1 MAKYF
6 KAVSVVLTVAL
17 LCLSGCKKN
26 NTGVQEPISKIAL
39 ITGTEELVLDHTNEA
54 VWNGI
59 QSCGDTNNI
68 EYEYYRPESTDES
81 ELTAKFETAAK
92 EGAKVIIAVG
102 DSFGPIIAAQQEAH
116 KDIKYILID
125 ASGNSI
131 GTLSE
136 NTHCVM
142 FRQEQAGYLAGY
154 GVVKDGFSKLGFIGL
169 RESETYATY
178 GYGFVQGANDA
189 AAALEREI
197 SVNVTYVDEY
207 DDEDTASSIC
217 DVWYSSG
224 TELIMVSANDAF
236 VQRCAQKAVNN
247 FGYTVGVNNDQSYL
261 ADGLDYNPFMTSAVK
276 GLGEVVDAT
285 LEMVL
290 AGTWKEN
297 LGGRTVYYGLQ
308 NGNYVY
314 LPDDEALW
322 LFKDFTLE
330 DYEELKRNISSGTI
344 SVVSNAYPSVDE
356 ELVAL
361 SFTNE

>member
-1 MAKYF
+1 MAKFF
-6 KAVSVVLTVAL
+6 KAVSLMLTVSVL
-17 LCLSGCKKN
+17 FFCGCKKN
-26 NTGVQEPISKIAL
+26 MDGVQEPISKIAL

-68 EYEYYRPESTDES
+68 EYAYYRPESYDES
-81 ELTAKFETAAK
+81 ELTAKFEAAAK

-102 DSFGPIIAAQQEAH
+102 DAFGPIIASQQELH
-116 KDIKYILID
+116 KNIKYILID
-125 ASGNSI
+125 ASGSSI
-131 GTLSE
+131 GTLAE

-178 GYGFVQGANDA
+178 GYGFIQGANDA
-189 AAALEREI
+189 AVELQKEVTI
-197 SVNVTYVDEY
+197 NVTYIDEY
-207 DDEDTASSIC
+207 ENEDTASSIC
-217 DVWYSSG
+217 DIWYSSG
-224 TELIMVSANDAF
+224 TEVIMISASDAF
-236 VQRCAQKAVNN
+236 VQRCAKKAVNN

-290 AGTWKEN
+290 AGSWKQE
-297 LGGRTVYYGLQ
+297 LSGRTVYYGLQ
-308 NGNYVY
+308 SGNYVY

-322 LFKDFTLE
+322 LFRDFTL
-330 DYEELKRNISSGTI
+330 DNYENIKHSISGGAI
-344 SVVSNAYPSVDE
+344 SVVSDSYPPINDD
-356 ELVAL
+356 LVFL
-361 SFTNE
+361 TFTNE